1 MVQVKK
7 EEVRS
12 AILEAA
18 YKLFQEKGYT
28 ETSVSEIGRVAGVS
42 PSNLYVYF
50 GSKLDILFAL
60 YDPWL
65 KTRLL
70 ALETDLLSIPDHEE
84 QLRRIFRTLWRDIP
98 AEDNGFA
105 NNMMQALSTGSMEEG
120 YSRDLLMWSEER
132 VSGMIRACL
141 PPERAAIAE
150 RSLLA
155 HIAFMAFDGFA
166 MNHKLR
172 GPSQRIDDII
182 ELTVA
187 LVLGRPY
194 EGKTG

>member
-18 YKLFQEKGYT
+18 YKLFLEKSYT

-70 ALETDLLSIPDHEE
+70 ALETDLLTIPDPEE
-84 QLRRIFRTLWRDIP
+84 RLRTIFRTLWRDIP

-120 YSRDLLMWSEER
+120 YSRDLLLWAEDR
-132 VSGMIRACL
+132 ISGMIRACL
-141 PPERAAIAE
+141 PPERAAVAE

-155 HIAFMAFDGFA
+155 HVAFMAFDGFA

-172 GPSQRIDDII
+172 GPSKRIDDII

>member
-12 AILEAA
+12 AILEAS
-18 YKLFQEKGYT
+18 YKLFLEKGYT
-28 ETSVSEIGRVAGVS
+28 DTSVSEIGRVAGVS

-65 KTRLL
+65 KARLL
-70 ALETDLLSIPDHEE
+70 ALESELLTIRDPEE
-84 QLRRIFRTLWRDIP
+84 QLRLIFRTLWRDIP

-120 YSRDLLMWSEER
+120 YSRDLLLWAEDR
-132 VSGMIRACL
+132 VSAMIRACL
-141 PPERAAIAE
+141 PSERAAVAE
-150 RSLLA
+150 RSLLS
-155 HIAFMAFDGFA
+155 HVAFMAFDGFA

-172 GPSQRIDDII
+172 GPSRRIDDII

-187 LVLGRPY
+187 LVLGRPLP
-194 EGKTG
+194 GKAS

>member
-12 AILEAA
+12 AILDAA
-18 YKLFQEKGYT
+18 YALFQEKGYT

-50 GSKLDILFAL
+50 GSKLDILFAI

-65 KTRLL
+65 KARLL
-70 ALETDLLSIPDHEE
+70 ALESELLNIRESEE
-84 QLRRIFRTLWRDIP
+84 QLRTIFRTLWRDIP

-105 NNMMQALSTGSMEEG
+105 NNMMQALSTGSVEEG
-120 YSRDLLMWSEER
+120 YSRDLLLWAEDR
-132 VSGMIRACL
+132 VSAMIRGCL
-141 PPERAAIAE
+141 PPERAAVAE

-155 HIAFMAFDGFA
+155 HVVFMAFDGFA

-172 GPSQRIDDII
+172 GPSKRIDDII
-182 ELTVA
+182 DLTVD
-187 LVLGRPY
+187 LVLGRPVASPPR
-194 EGKTG
+194 

>member
-1 MVQVKK
+1 VVQVKK

-12 AILEAA
+12 AILKATYA
-18 YKLFQEKGYT
+18 LFQEKGYN

-50 GSKLDILFAL
+50 GSKLDILFAI

-65 KTRLL
+65 RERLR
-70 ALETDLLSIPDHEE
+70 ALESE
-84 QLRRIFRTLWRDIP
+84 LRTIDDPEARLRTIFGTLWRDIP

-105 NNMMQALSTGSMEEG
+105 NNMMQALSTGSVEEG
-120 YSRDLLMWSEER
+120 YSRELLLWAEER
-132 VSGMIRACL
+132 VSAMILDCL

-155 HIAFMAFDGFA
+155 HVVFMAFDGFA

-172 GPSQRIDDII
+172 GPSRRIDDII
-182 ELTVA
+182 DLTVA

-194 EGKTG
+194 EGGGT